1 MARLLF
7 AGIASLALLWSP
19 FDAAQGGPFDTAQG
33 RQDRAIFK
41 SAASTVHIYATVQG
55 KDGRLVTN
63 LTRDDFEVLD
73 NNRPR
78 PITVFDNT
86 AQDITVAVMFD
97 MSGSMARQHPRIRAA
112 AQALVDALWAKDKA
126 RVGSFGEEV
135 AISPLLT
142 SDKPTL
148 RRIVNEELWPGGATP
163 LWHATEVAMG
173 SLESEPGR
181 RVVLLFT
188 DGEDSGFLVQ
198 GSRKRV
204 GELAERGG
212 FLVYAVGLEENGLHD
227 DMISFVEDTG
237 GGQFL
242 VRPDDDLGKTFAQVV
257 EELHHQYVIGFSP
270 EVLDGKSHKLTIRSR
285 QPGTQVRG
293 RRSYIANAATGSIR

>member
-7 AGIASLALLWSP
+7 AGIGLVAFFSP
-19 FDAAQGGPFDTAQG
+19 FDT
-33 RQDRAIFK
+33 RQARRDRATFK

-63 LTRDDFEVLD
+63 LTREDFDVLD

-86 AQDITVAVMFD
+86 PQDITVAVMFD

-112 AQALVDALWAKDKA
+112 AQALVDALWEKDRA
-126 RVGSFGEEV
+126 RIGSFGEEV
-135 AISPLLT
+135 AISPLLS

-163 LWHATEVAMG
+163 LWHATEVAMN
-173 SLESEPGR
+173 SLDAEPGR

-188 DGEDSGFLVQ
+188 DGADSGLLVP

-212 FLVYAVGLEENGLHD
+212 FMVYAVGLEENGLSDH
-227 DMISFVEDTG
+227 MISFVEDTG
-237 GGQFL
+237 GGRFL
-242 VRPDDDLGKTFAQVV
+242 VGGEDDLGKTFAQVV

-270 EVLDGKSHKLTIRSR
+270 ETLDGKSHKLTVRSR

-293 RRSYIANAATGSIR
+293 RRTYVANPETGSIR

>member
-1 MARLLF
+1 MARLVF
-7 AGIASLALLWSP
+7 GAAVCAALISGAL
-19 FDAAQGGPFDTAQG
+19 
-33 RQDRAIFK
+33 QDRATFK

-86 AQDITVAVMFD
+86 PQAITVAVMFD
-97 MSGSMARQHPRIRAA
+97 MSGSMAQQHPRIRAA
-112 AQALVDALWAKDKA
+112 AQALVDALWERDRA
-126 RVGSFGEEV
+126 RIGSFGEEV
-135 AISPLLT
+135 AISPLLS

-173 SLESEPGR
+173 SLDAEPGR

-188 DGEDSGFLVQ
+188 DGNDSGVLLS

-204 GELAERGG
+204 VEHAERGG
-212 FLVYAVGLEENGLHD
+212 FMVYAVGLEENGLHD
-227 DMISFVEDTG
+227 DMRNFAVDTG

-242 VRPDDDLGKTFAQVV
+242 VGQQDDLGKTFVQVV

-270 EVLDGKSHKLTIRSR
+270 ETLDGKSHTLTVRAR
-285 QPGTQVRG
+285 QSGMQVRG
-293 RRSYIANAATGSIR
+293 RRSYLANPETGGIR

>member
-7 AGIASLALLWSP
+7 AGITAALLLP
-19 FDAAQGGPFDTAQG
+19 FDPAPFDTTQG
-33 RQDRAIFK
+33 APGSQDRATFK

-55 KDGRLVTN
+55 KDGRLLTN

-86 AQDITVAVMFD
+86 PQDITVAVMFD

-112 AQALVDALWAKDKA
+112 AHALVNALWAKDRA
-126 RVGSFGEEV
+126 RIGSFGEEV
-135 AISPLLT
+135 AISPLLS

-148 RRIVNEELWPGGATP
+148 IRIVNEELWPGGATP
-163 LWHATEVAMG
+163 LWHATEVAMN
-173 SLESEPGR
+173 SLDAEPGR

-188 DGEDSGFLVQ
+188 DGDDSGFLVP

-204 GELAERGG
+204 GEQAERGG
-212 FLVYAVGLEENGLHD
+212 FMVYAVGLEENGLSD
-227 DMISFVEDTG
+227 DMNDFAAGTG
-237 GGQFL
+237 GGRFL
-242 VRPDDDLGKTFAQVV
+242 VRPEDDLGRTFAQVV

-270 EVLDGKSHKLTIRSR
+270 EVLDGKSHKLTVRSR
-285 QPGTQVRG
+285 QPGMQVRS
-293 RRSYIANAATGSIR
+293 RRTYLANPETGGIR

>member
-7 AGIASLALLWSP
+7 AGIGMAALLWP
-19 FDAAQGGPFDTAQG
+19 AQSG
-33 RQDRAIFK
+33 QDRATFK
-41 SAASTVHIYATVQG
+41 SAASTVHVYATVQG

-86 AQDITVAVMFD
+86 PQDITVAVMFD

-112 AQALVDALWAKDKA
+112 AQALVDALWEKDRA
-126 RVGSFGEEV
+126 RIGSFGEEV
-135 AISPLLT
+135 AISPLLS

-163 LWHATEVAMG
+163 LWHATEVAMN
-173 SLESEPGR
+173 SLDAEPGR

-188 DGEDSGFLVQ
+188 DGDDSGFMVP

-212 FLVYAVGLEENGLHD
+212 FMIYAVGLEENGLSD
-227 DMISFVEDTG
+227 DMSTFAQDTG
-237 GGQFL
+237 GGRFL
-242 VRPDDDLGKTFAQVV
+242 VKAQDDLGKTFAQVV

-270 EVLDGKSHKLTIRSR
+270 EALDGKSHKLTVRSR
-285 QPGTQVRG
+285 QPGMQVRS
-293 RRSYIANAATGSIR
+293 RRSYLANPETAGPR

>member
-7 AGIASLALLWSP
+7 AGIATVALVWP
-19 FDAAQGGPFDTAQG
+19 FDAPG
-33 RQDRAIFK
+33 RQHRTTFR

-55 KDGRLVTN
+55 NDGRLVTN

-78 PITVFDNT
+78 PVTVFDNT
-86 AQDITVAVMFD
+86 PQDITVAVMFD
-97 MSGSMARQHPRIRAA
+97 MSGSMARQHARIRAA
-112 AQALVDALWAKDKA
+112 AQALVEALWAKDRA
-126 RVGSFGEEV
+126 RIGSFGEEV
-135 AISPLLT
+135 AISPLLS

-188 DGEDSGFLVQ
+188 DGEDSGFVVP
-198 GSRKRV
+198 GSRRRV
-204 GELAERGG
+204 GDQAERGG
-212 FLVYAVGLEENGLHD
+212 FMVYAVGLEENGLHD
-227 DMISFVEDTG
+227 DMRELAEDTG
-237 GGQFL
+237 GGHFL
-242 VRPDDDLGKTFAQVV
+242 VRPEDDLGKTFTQVL

-270 EVLDGKSHKLTIRSR
+270 DTLDGKSHKLTTRSR
-285 QPGTQVRG
+285 HAGMKVRG
-293 RRSYIANAATGSIR
+293 RRSYLANPETGGIR

>member
-7 AGIASLALLWSP
+7 AAVATAAILWN
-19 FDAAQGGPFDTAQG
+19 AETT
-33 RQDRAIFK
+33 QDRPTFK
-41 SAASTVHIYATVQG
+41 SAASTVYIYATVQG

-63 LTRDDFEVLD
+63 LTRDDFEILD

-78 PITVFDNT
+78 PISVFDNT
-86 AQDITVAVMFD
+86 PQDITVAVMFD

-112 AQALVDALWAKDKA
+112 AQALVDALWAKDRA
-126 RVGSFGEEV
+126 RIGSFGEEV
-135 AISPLLT
+135 AISPLLS

-163 LWHATEVAMG
+163 LWHATEVAMQ
-173 SLESEPGR
+173 SLEVEPGR

-188 DGEDSGFLVQ
+188 DGDDSGFMVP

-204 GELAERGG
+204 GEHAERGG
-212 FLVYAVGLEENGLHD
+212 FMVYAVGLEENGLTD
-227 DMISFVEDTG
+227 DMRNLAEDTG
-237 GGQFL
+237 GGHFL
-242 VRPDDDLGKTFAQVV
+242 VRQEDDLGKTFAAVV

-270 EVLDGKSHKLTIRSR
+270 EALDGKSHKLTTRSR
-285 QPGTQVRG
+285 DGGMKVRG
-293 RRSYIANAATGSIR
+293 RRSYLANPETGSIR